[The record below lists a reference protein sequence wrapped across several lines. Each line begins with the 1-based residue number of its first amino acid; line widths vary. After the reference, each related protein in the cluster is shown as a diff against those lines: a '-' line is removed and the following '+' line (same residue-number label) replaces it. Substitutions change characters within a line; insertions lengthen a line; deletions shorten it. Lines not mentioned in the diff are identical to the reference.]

1 MTAYGQKLY
10 AFEKTIQVIEES
22 AMNKSFTV
30 SDASFQALYNT
41 YEEMKKLFPASDQLR
56 LNALALHA

>member
-1 MTAYGQKLY
+1 MTAYRQKLY

-22 AMNKSFTV
+22 AMNNSFTV

-41 YEEMKKLFPASDQLR
+41 YEELKKLFPTSDKAKTR
-56 LNALALHA
+56 TLALQV